1 MLQLDYLKFREG
13 VRALEE
19 YKAQYAALLE
29 QLNEEIE
36 RLRRIMPEE
45 HMREFEEIP
54 ERLKKADEL
63 YNGVMQLTNVAGL
76 SLYQYQLAGKL
87 TAYRCES
94 VFISPIKGRIMR
106 KIELRRLK
114 SEMSGIQFD
123 EGLN

>member
-19 YKAQYAALLE
+19 YKSQYAALLE

-36 RLRRIMPEE
+36 RLRMIMPEE

-76 SLYQYQLAGKL
+76 SLYQYQFAGKL

-94 VFISPIKGRIMR
+94 IFISPIKGRIMR